1 MWPDRV
7 SNPGPL
13 TYESGALPIALRG
26 PACSGPLTPTVT
38 TVIRL
43 WESRY
48 LSYVSAN
55 NKGISQPAHPH
66 ESDLSLCCNFF
77 FFFFFSGRFQHNNDY
92 IPGKA
97 LRSHKCTYVPYGGKE
112 IPSSNYEILVSDDQS
127 ILKWIPESGGK
138 NP

>member
-1 MWPDRV
+1 MQWPSHTHCHYGDHDTCRMFLRTTKV
-7 SNPGPL
+7 WVNLRIHSNL
-13 TYESGALPIALRG
+13 I
-26 PACSGPLTPTVT
+26 TVFDVT
-38 TVIRL
+38 F
-43 WESRY
+43 
-48 LSYVSAN
+48 
-55 NKGISQPAHPH
+55 
-66 ESDLSLCCNFF
+66 SL
-77 FFFFFSGRFQHNNDY
+77 FSGRFQHNNDY